1 MTLNFKSYFNNTLLL
16 YLTCWSPI
24 KDFFQ
29 KKENILIKTSL
40 KITNWIIPMALSHP
54 ETSPILWMSTGQ
66 NPCLQRERHLLEK
79 IKNKT
84 WWNSAQ
90 LCKLPPD
97 IISIL
102 LLQCYLYICR
112 PKRKPT
118 LPSPPCIHVVIWQA
132 SDQWDCR
139 WGRKF
144 VHVCRHKVLRKCIWK
159 EVCLPSALFF
169 FSLAGIQSSWLK
181 L

>member
-1 MTLNFKSYFNNTLLL
+1 
-16 YLTCWSPI
+16 
-24 KDFFQ
+24 
-29 KKENILIKTSL
+29 
-40 KITNWIIPMALSHP
+40 MALSHP

-102 LLQCYLYICR
+102 LPQCYLYISW
-112 PKRKPT
+112 PKKKPT
-118 LPSPPCIHVVIWQA
+118 LPSPPCIFTWSYDKLLTNGIVDGGGSLCMYV
-132 SDQWDCR
+132 DT
-139 WGRKF
+139 KF
-144 VHVCRHKVLRKCIWK
+144 SGSVSEKKSIFL
-159 EVCLPSALFF
+159 LP
-169 FSLAGIQSSWLK
+169 FSSSCWLEYSPHGWNYSNHSG
-181 L
+181 LWIRSYMWRMAER